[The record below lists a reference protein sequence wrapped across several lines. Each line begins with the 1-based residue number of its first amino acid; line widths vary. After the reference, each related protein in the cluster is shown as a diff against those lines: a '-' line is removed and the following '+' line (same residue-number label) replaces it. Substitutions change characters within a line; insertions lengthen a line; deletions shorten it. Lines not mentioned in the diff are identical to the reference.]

1 MPTARRHR
9 AVIAD
14 RESVMLTT
22 ATDRSSRRNVERAVL
37 WGAFPVGVGCL
48 LWLIGSSRPFAPA
61 TVFVLLFGLSAGVQ
75 IRRAVRREG
84 VEREI
89 MLRSAAIS
97 YPIVTTTLVLAL
109 VTDLAGVVDAS
120 TALVVTLVVALLVQS
135 VVEGVL
141 ERRLG

>member
-1 MPTARRHR
+1 
-9 AVIAD
+9 
-14 RESVMLTT
+14 MLTT
-22 ATDRSSRRNVERAVL
+22 STDRGTFRHVERAVS

-48 LWLIGSSRPFAPA
+48 FWLIGSSRPFVPA
-61 TVFVLLFGLSAGVQ
+61 AVFVLLFGSSAGVQ
-75 IRRAVRREG
+75 VRRAVRLEG

-109 VTDLAGVVDAS
+109 VTDLAGLVDA
-120 TALVVTLVVALLVQS
+120 TTALAAALVVAILVQS